1 MYFSKHIADS
11 ISGSVPDGFFFDA
24 ICGKGSE
31 TIAYRVHDCNG
42 KLFALKMPADNID
55 QDAWFAKQIQAVN
68 NRNQFCY
75 GYKGDVFVPQCVQL
89 EKGYS
94 LEEFASGEPLT
105 YELYQA
111 LSQDDKAFLSKQL
124 ADFIANAHRQTF
136 NSQHKR
142 IDVDNAKINLDE
154 GIHFLLEKH
163 AISEKEASVYLR
175 LATKFSERDSDDEIM
190 CLVHRDICEE
200 NLLYDHRLKRL
211 SVIDFSSSR
220 MGCVYED
227 FIPAF
232 NHLSLSTPYLFF
244 ADVIQHYNSMFG
256 CVMIQQEKVTTH
268 HYLSAINEVAVI
280 ALCQKLNDRDVAH
293 LVGTL
298 LFPLLNRITEALS
311 ASGNQGV

>member
-1 MYFSKHIADS
+1 MYSSKHIADS
-11 ISGSVPDGFFFDA
+11 ISGSGPDGFFFDA

-42 KLFALKMPADNID
+42 KLFALKMPLDNID

-68 NRNQFCY
+68 NRKQFCY

-105 YELYQA
+105 YDLYQA
-111 LSQDDKAFLSKQL
+111 LADEDKARLSKQL

-136 NSQHKR
+136 SFQHKK
-142 IDVDNAKINLDE
+142 IDVENAKINLDE
-154 GIHFLLEKH
+154 GVHFLLEKH
-163 AISEKEASVYLR
+163 AITEKEASVYLR
-175 LATKFSERDSDDEIM
+175 LATKFSKRDSDDEIM

-211 SVIDFSSSR
+211 CVIDFSSSR
-220 MGCVYED
+220 LGCVYED
-227 FIPAF
+227 FIPAL

-256 CVMIQQEKVTTH
+256 RLMIQQEKVTTH
-268 HYLSAINEVAVI
+268 HYLSAINEVASI
-280 ALCQKLNDRDVAH
+280 AFCQKLNDRDVAH
-293 LVGTL
+293 LVETL
-298 LFPLLNRITEALS
+298 LFPLLNRISEPLTA
-311 ASGNQGV
+311 AGKQGG